1 MANPASEERA
11 ARRIADLMSS
21 DMQFAA
27 AAPDPAVAEE
37 LARPGLR
44 LPEVVRILMTS
55 YADRPALGQRAAR
68 EVTDAQTGRTTLE
81 LLPSFE
87 TITYGQLLL
96 MVQWLTNAWHTDTVA
111 PGDRVAI
118 LGFNSVGYVVADTA
132 LTQLGAVSVPLQ
144 TSAPLTQLRPIV
156 AETEPTVIASSI
168 DFLSDAVELALTGH
182 APKHI
187 MLFDYH
193 PGVDDQ
199 RETFEAATNR
209 LAEAEGEVIIETLG
223 NLLARGAFDPIAPVV
238 RDEDDPLYLL
248 IYTSGSTGTPKG
260 VMCPESLLVRMW
272 GAPALSNW
280 EDPVNRTPAI
290 TLNFMPMSHVL
301 GRAILT
307 GTLHGGGTAYFAA
320 RSDLSTLLDDM
331 ALVRPTQ
338 LSFVPRIWEI
348 LFQDYQSRLE
358 HHAAGGADRA
368 SAATEALEEIRH
380 TVLGGRYVSAM
391 TGSAPISRELLAWVE
406 ELLDMHLTE
415 GYGATESGVLCFD
428 GQLNR
433 PQVIDYKLVD
443 VPDLGYFRTDRPRPR
458 GELLVKTEWMFPGY
472 YKRPEITAAC
482 FDEDGYYRTGD
493 IVAELGCDQLRYL
506 DRRNNVLKL
515 SQGEFVTVS
524 KVESA
529 FDTSPLIGQIYIYG
543 NSARSYLLAV
553 IVPTGD
559 TLAKYVSSELKAV
572 LGTAL
577 QTGPRRRAS
586 VL

>member
-55 YADRPALGQRAAR
+55 YADRPALGQRAVR

-223 NLLARGAFDPIAPVV
+223 NLLARGAFDPIAGVI

-320 RSDLSTLLDDM
+320 ATC
-331 ALVRPTQ
+331 PHCWT
-338 LSFVPRIWEI
+338 IW
-348 LFQDYQSRLE
+348 R
-358 HHAAGGADRA
+358 
-368 SAATEALEEIRH
+368 
-380 TVLGGRYVSAM
+380 
-391 TGSAPISRELLAWVE
+391 W
-406 ELLDMHLTE
+406 
-415 GYGATESGVLCFD
+415 
-428 GQLNR
+428 
-433 PQVIDYKLVD
+433 
-443 VPDLGYFRTDRPRPR
+443 
-458 GELLVKTEWMFPGY
+458 
-472 YKRPEITAAC
+472 
-482 FDEDGYYRTGD
+482 
-493 IVAELGCDQLRYL
+493 CDQ
-506 DRRNNVLKL
+506 
-515 SQGEFVTVS
+515 
-524 KVESA
+524 
-529 FDTSPLIGQIYIYG
+529 P
-543 NSARSYLLAV
+543 NSHSCRGSGKSYSRSTKAGSS
-553 IVPTGD
+553 T
-559 TLAKYVSSELKAV
+559 TLPVAQ
-572 LGTAL
+572 TA
-577 QTGPRRRAS
+577 PRRRPRRSRRYATQFWEGAMS
-586 VL
+586 QR